1 VHERAARKANNSD
14 ESNGNTELEK
24 GKTENNEL
32 APVRQPI
39 DVGGRGRIHFFF
51 GLYQQ
56 PFGMCLRLHIFS
68 PHFTRS
74 LGQPVV
80 VQREAK
86 GWRYICRCMQNF
98 TEAEGTRAYVWVDTL
113 GYVQIQK
120 QKNKPGK
127 QSTIPTSQ
135 RDSGSENTIS
145 IQRPGVPD
153 LV

>member
-74 LGQPVV
+74 LGQPVGK
-80 VQREAK
+80 QRD
-86 GWRYICRCMQNF
+86 G
-98 TEAEGTRAYVWVDTL
+98 GTYADVCKIL
-113 GYVQIQK
+113 QK
-120 QKNKPGK
+120 QKARGLMF
-127 QSTIPTSQ
+127 
-135 RDSGSENTIS
+135 G
-145 IQRPGVPD
+145 
-153 LV
+153 